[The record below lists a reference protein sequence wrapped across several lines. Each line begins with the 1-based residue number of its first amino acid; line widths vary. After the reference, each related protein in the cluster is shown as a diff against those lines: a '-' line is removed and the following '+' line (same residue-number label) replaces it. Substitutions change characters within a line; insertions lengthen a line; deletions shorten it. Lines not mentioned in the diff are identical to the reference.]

1 MRHWGLIATASL
13 IAASALIDHGARAQ
27 SEAMS
32 KPGAHLV
39 LSLDTDDLRTHWLG
53 SMRDE
58 IRSRLRE
65 AKLGFSGLAVAE
77 NAVQVRLAK
86 PEDADAALKVVADL
100 APAAPSGIVERML
113 SPLRRLPSSDVAI
126 AKGEGGLIAITP
138 TVAGLERRT
147 SAALDDAAA
156 VAGRRLDGM
165 GVAATV
171 VRRGLDRIYVH
182 APVLQETAALK
193 ELLAKPARLGFHEVH
208 ATLRAEEA
216 RQGRVPVG
224 FKIYPVREQ
233 PHSELLREAPVVR
246 GNDLVDAQ
254 ATFDQRTSEPAVA
267 FRFNSAGAR
276 TFGRFTTEN
285 IGRPF
290 AIVLDDV
297 VLSAPVIREPIL
309 GGAGQLSG
317 NFTAEDAKQLAVQL
331 RSGALPA
338 KLLVVEER
346 VVPSS
351 R

>member
-1 MRHWGLIATASL
+1 MRNWRLIATASL

-100 APAAPSGIVERML
+100 APAAPSGIVERCSPPYAGYRAAML
-113 SPLRRLPSSDVAI
+113 RSPKVRAGSSPSRRPWRGSSDAERGARRRGGGRRPAARWQGGCGQRRAPGARSHPRACARSAGDGRTEGAAGQAGATRLPRSACDAQSGGGAPG
-126 AKGEGGLIAITP
+126 ARAGGLQD
-138 TVAGLERRT
+138 L
-147 SAALDDAAA
+147 S
-156 VAGRRLDGM
+156 
-165 GVAATV
+165 
-171 VRRGLDRIYVH
+171 
-182 APVLQETAALK
+182 
-193 ELLAKPARLGFHEVH
+193 
-208 ATLRAEEA
+208 
-216 RQGRVPVG
+216 
-224 FKIYPVREQ
+224 VREQ

-276 TFGRFTTEN
+276 TFGRYTTEN

-290 AIVLDDV
+290 AIVLDEWCC
-297 VLSAPVIREPIL
+297 RR
-309 GGAGQLSG
+309 Q
-317 NFTAEDAKQLAVQL
+317 
-331 RSGALPA
+331 
-338 KLLVVEER
+338 
-346 VVPSS
+346 
-351 R
+351 

>member
-1 MRHWGLIATASL
+1 MGRYNRSLTRRRHF
-13 IAASALIDHGARAQ
+13 
-27 SEAMS
+27 
-32 KPGAHLV
+32 
-39 LSLDTDDLRTHWLG
+39 
-53 SMRDE
+53 
-58 IRSRLRE
+58 SRPRE
-65 AKLGFSGLAVAE
+65 
-77 NAVQVRLAK
+77 
-86 PEDADAALKVVADL
+86 
-100 APAAPSGIVERML
+100 
-113 SPLRRLPSSDVAI
+113 
-126 AKGEGGLIAITP
+126 
-138 TVAGLERRT
+138 
-147 SAALDDAAA
+147 
-156 VAGRRLDGM
+156 
-165 GVAATV
+165 
-171 VRRGLDRIYVH
+171 
-182 APVLQETAALK
+182 
-193 ELLAKPARLGFHEVH
+193 LGFHEVH
-208 ATLRAEEA
+208 ASLRAEEA

-233 PHSELLREAPVVR
+233 PHSELLREAPVVG